1 MSEPSSRNSPAPSSA
16 DVPQWINDL
25 VPIAARARALLR
37 ATAPALLVAVAAVLL
52 LPQLAPFP
60 TPWVA
65 TACIALGGFL
75 ALRHGGPAVPAAGVS
90 TTGGSASGP
99 RAAPGASAAVGA
111 GPQAAVGTSA
121 AAAVGELRPGGRTG
135 ALLVVLDLLLS
146 VTGLAAWAG
155 LALAG
160 TEQTLLVAATAAA
173 VGLAVGVG
181 LVAVMELVGRRGTVM
196 VAALAAVALVAAAA
210 AAYGLTLTAPSW
222 WLVLALA
229 VGVDAVGAIALR
241 AGVRNDRRSPQPA
254 DAA

>member
-1 MSEPSSRNSPAPSSA
+1 
-16 DVPQWINDL
+16 
-25 VPIAARARALLR
+25 
-37 ATAPALLVAVAAVLL
+37 
-52 LPQLAPFP
+52 
-60 TPWVA
+60 
-65 TACIALGGFL
+65 
-75 ALRHGGPAVPAAGVS
+75 
-90 TTGGSASGP
+90 
-99 RAAPGASAAVGA
+99 
-111 GPQAAVGTSA
+111 
-121 AAAVGELRPGGRTG
+121 LRPGGRTG

-181 LVAVMELVGRRGTVM
+181 LLAVMELVGRRSAVM

-210 AAYGLTLTAPSW
+210 AAYGLTLIAPSW